1 MYEGRWERFTVCTA
15 SFPPSVRS
23 TGVARELLIDQLTHT
38 HILPNTV
45 EEEEEEEEKEEA
57 AAAEGSAEAKI
68 KMKKRTTAA
77 L

>member
-45 EEEEEEEEKEEA
+45 EEEEEKEEA

>member
-45 EEEEEEEEKEEA
+45 EEEKEEEKEEA

>member
-45 EEEEEEEEKEEA
+45 EEEEEKEEA

-68 KMKKRTTAA
+68 KMKKRTTAP

>member
-45 EEEEEEEEKEEA
+45 EEEEEEEKEEA

>member
-1 MYEGRWERFTVCTA
+1 MCTA

-45 EEEEEEEEKEEA
+45 EEEEEKEEA